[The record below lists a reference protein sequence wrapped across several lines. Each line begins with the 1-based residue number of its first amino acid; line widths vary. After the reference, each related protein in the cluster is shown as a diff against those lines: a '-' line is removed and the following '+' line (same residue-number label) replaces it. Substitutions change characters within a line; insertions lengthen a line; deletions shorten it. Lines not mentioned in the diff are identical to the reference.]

1 MDVGQ
6 GATFVI
12 AVVNVLALFG
22 VVWQVRSARKVQQQ
36 SAARE
41 LYSEFLKFV
50 AMKPESVRDEEL
62 DPGSQYDW
70 SMYLW
75 LTALESGWLAFGG
88 NGEWRQRIKSC
99 VQQNHAYFK
108 WDYWLGKG
116 KYVGRGA
123 GQDFDARFLEAF
135 RQAVAEEDAR
145 IASVSGT
152 NNKVQAEGGVSH
164 ASGAN

>member
-6 GATFVI
+6 AATLVI
-12 AVVNVLALFG
+12 AGANVVALVL
-22 VVWQVRSARKVQQQ
+22 VVMQVRWARKVQQQ

-50 AMKPESVRDEEL
+50 ATTPDSVRIEEL
-62 DPGSQYDW
+62 EPGSQYDW
-70 SMYLW
+70 TMYLW

-88 NGEWRQRIKSC
+88 NGVWRQRIKSC

-116 KYVGRGA
+116 KYVGRDV
-123 GQDFDARFLEAF
+123 GQDFDARFLQAF
-135 RQAVAEEDAR
+135 RKAVAEEDAR
-145 IASVSGT
+145 MVSVFGT
-152 NNKVQAEGGVSH
+152 SNTVQAEGGVSH
-164 ASGAN
+164 ASGTG